1 MGSFVFIW
9 PNAGEE
15 VYVTGT
21 FDNWSKTMQ
30 LDKVGDVFQKSV
42 ELQDASKK
50 IYYKF
55 VVDDKWVLDPAAP
68 QERDEEGNIN
78 NVLTPENIIAAAPVT
93 SVLSSAA
100 DESNPVEPTTALE
113 DTPVTILPVTE
124 DPPVA
129 AENPASAAFLSSAAP
144 ASTTAQLAG
153 IVPLEEKKVP
163 TVEREEEPST
173 TDVAAPVTATA
184 AAGVA
189 AAGAAVVD
197 TTETIA
203 EDAKNMSGSA
213 AEDLPGAFPATP
225 ASELNREVKLINP
238 LPTAPGGVNP
248 ITLAPGEKVPDS
260 LRTGDI
266 NANVKLDP
274 ESYEKADA
282 AIAGDFSVDK
292 LPPVSDY
299 LIPESSLPI
308 VSSDDFGINLATPGS
323 TTAALAG
330 TVPLEKDTPVES
342 TTVPEVVK
350 ESQEA
355 AGVDPEASAIPAEVQ
370 EKEQVEQELLQ
381 KVPEVPA
388 AAESQETTGSG
399 LSTTEVV
406 GGVAAAA
413 AGFGAAALATATSAK
428 DKVVE
433 QATPAFEKAT
443 AAASATANDAATKLP
458 VSVKQVLPTA
468 IQEQIASTSAT
479 GGEPV
484 VTGVPTEVKASIQEA
499 GTSPEAASNPVAVE
513 EKKAVEAELLKT
525 IDSSNHAEAEPVTP
539 SAPAS
544 AVPATESATT
554 EGVPA
559 STAPNGKDAP
569 SAFDAAPAPATFTNS
584 TSAPHSTVA
593 GNSTTSA
600 AASASSKRSSKAG
613 ISTSAEKKKHRISGF
628 FHKIM
633 DKIDGDKKK

>member
-1 MGSFVFIW
+1 MILYSPFF
-9 PNAGEE
+9 
-15 VYVTGT
+15 
-21 FDNWSKTMQ
+21 FHQ
-30 LDKVGDVFQKSV
+30 LQ
-42 ELQDASKK
+42 
-50 IYYKF
+50 F
-55 VVDDKWVLDPAAP
+55 VVDDNWVLDPAAP

-78 NVLTPENIIAAAPVT
+78 NVLTPENIIAAAPAT
-93 SVLSSAA
+93 TVLSSAA
-100 DESNPVEPTTALE
+100 DESIPVEPTTALE

-129 AENPASAAFLSSAAP
+129 AENPASAAFFSSAAP

-153 IVPLEEKKVP
+153 TVPFEEKKAL
-163 TVEREEEPST
+163 TVEKEEEPSSA
-173 TDVAAPVTATA
+173 DIAAPVTAA
-184 AAGVA
+184 AASVA
-189 AAGAAVVD
+189 AAGAAAVD
-197 TTETIA
+197 TTKSIA
-203 EDAKNMSGSA
+203 EDSKNMSDPA
-213 AEDLPGAFPATP
+213 AEEVPGAFPATP

-238 LPTAPGGVNP
+238 LPATPGGVNP
-248 ITLAPGEKVPDS
+248 VTLAPGEKVPDS
-260 LRTGDI
+260 LRNGDI

-282 AIAGDFSVDK
+282 AIAGDISIDK

-330 TVPLEKDTPVES
+330 AVPLERDTLVEPS
-342 TTVPEVVK
+342 TVPEVVK

-355 AGVDPEASAIPAEVQ
+355 AGVDPEASANPVEVQ

-388 AAESQETTGSG
+388 AAESQEITESG
-399 LSTTEVV
+399 ISTTDVV

-443 AAASATANDAATKLP
+443 VAASAAANDAATKLP

-468 IQEQIASTSAT
+468 IQEQIASTAAT

-484 VTGVPTEVKASIQEA
+484 VTGVPTEVKESIQEA

-513 EKKAVEAELLKT
+513 EKKAVEAELLKSV
-525 IDSSNHAEAEPVTP
+525 DSSTHAEAESAAP

-559 STAPNGKDAP
+559 SPAPNGKDVP
-569 SAFDAAPAPATFTNS
+569 SAYDAAPAPATS
-584 TSAPHSTVA
+584 TSSAAAPQSTAA
-593 GNSTTSA
+593 GNSTISA

-613 ISTSAEKKKHRISGF
+613 NSTSADKKKHRISGF